1 MHFTSMSLAIVV
13 GEVEHEEV
21 FSWRDW
27 ACILISPVAVLVVVT
42 EDFNSNIL
50 SESKLHVLEDCGWIF
65 KFCSG
70 WVKNSIFLY
79 ILCCPVELCVW

>member
-1 MHFTSMSLAIVV
+1 MSLAIIV

-21 FSWRDW
+21 FSWRNW

-50 SESKLHVLEDCGWIF
+50 SVSKFHVLEDCGRIF
-65 KFCSG
+65 KFCPG
-70 WVKNSIFLY
+70 WVKNSIFLD
-79 ILCCPVELCVW
+79 ILCGPVKLFVW